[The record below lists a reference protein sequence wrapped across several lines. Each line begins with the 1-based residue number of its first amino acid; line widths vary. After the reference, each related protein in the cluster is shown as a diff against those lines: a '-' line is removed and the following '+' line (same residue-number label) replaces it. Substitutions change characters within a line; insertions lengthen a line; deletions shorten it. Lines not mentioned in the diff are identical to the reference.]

1 MQTNDIY
8 EQHAFGRRHLYE
20 IVWEPIKST
29 TSSKNGN
36 AKTKDDD
43 DDDGPTKKKRRTILP
58 KKKDDDDVT
67 VTPLPPSGE
76 QDGPGSGAATAVLS
90 AATTATHRLC
100 LRCRHCHDAADVL
113 RPKSLSEHYFYAKIV
128 RWSANH
134 FEGTGGCAAVPP
146 DLRVRYEEA
155 RARTSRGQKRYWAEA
170 AHSIGLRNIVD
181 GEGREGLG
189 VAFAAGRA
197 EEGSMM
203 NDGLGEMGVG
213 GGCEDVSFDENH
225 K

>member
-58 KKKDDDDVT
+58 KKNADDDVT

-100 LRCRHCHDAADVL
+100 LRCRHCRDAADVL

-134 FEGTGGCAAVPP
+134 FEGSGGSGGCPSVPP

-181 GEGREGLG
+181 KDGRVGHG
-189 VAFAAGRA
+189 VAFAPSAARA
-197 EEGSMM
+197 SELE
-203 NDGLGEMGVG
+203 
-213 GGCEDVSFDENH
+213 
-225 K
+225 